1 MNKIEQFNVAN
12 HGIHPFKKNL
22 MSRYDFKEY
31 HNPDL
36 PCFFFGG
43 LGEIEKI
50 NNHRGLKVVQFI
62 TPFDCTV
69 ANQLIDGPNL
79 FVVDDPN
86 IDPNLV
92 FKRKK
97 IKMEFK
103 DYSLFQ
109 PKILQNKIYCY
120 MRDKEEFKFSNV
132 QNIQKKIDFEIIFG
146 GLSNYPSTPAE
157 LYSPIEF
164 LKENYYDKCFLNI
177 NFSSKHGYVTV
188 RELGLMGI
196 KTLMYTPYD
205 FPSIIKI
212 RNLTGHPHFVIPD
225 EDEVVELINIE
236 SKKIGTIQTSI
247 NPHDIKDEWLL
258 SDFWFNN
265 SDI

>member
-97 IKMEFK
+97 IKMF
-103 DYSLFQ
+103 SS
-109 PKILQNKIYCY
+109 QNKN
-120 MRDKEEFKFSNV
+120 F
-132 QNIQKKIDFEIIFG
+132 
-146 GLSNYPSTPAE
+146 PA
-157 LYSPIEF
+157 Y
-164 LKENYYDKCFLNI
+164 
-177 NFSSKHGYVTV
+177 
-188 RELGLMGI
+188 
-196 KTLMYTPYD
+196 
-205 FPSIIKI
+205 
-212 RNLTGHPHFVIPD
+212 
-225 EDEVVELINIE
+225 
-236 SKKIGTIQTSI
+236 
-247 NPHDIKDEWLL
+247 
-258 SDFWFNN
+258 
-265 SDI
+265 